1 MKKRNKKY
9 KIEEKG
15 RGEELVQ
22 RNAEIYIQNT
32 GAPKRV
38 WPLRLW
44 L

>member
-1 MKKRNKKY
+1 MRNTRKN